1 MPKLEKRA
9 TSFHQLCPHKVKMA
23 SPLVFFPHR
32 WLLLLIWFAIVNA
45 SLPTSPSNNVTCSS
59 VRSAYR
65 AKGLPDRDVPQSQL
79 PIAAGSH
86 QLRFCG
92 SRSSG
97 AGSSSQPTCC
107 TEAMENRLNDASRQ
121 QYELVV
127 RDASSS
133 LSSTFTARAK
143 KFDEFFR
150 ELLENSKRD
159 FHDMFKRTYGI
170 LYEQNSEVFTDL
182 FRDLED
188 YYARGKLD
196 LEEAMDHF
204 FTALY
209 QRMFT
214 VLNAQFRFDDKYLI
228 CVNTHM
234 KELKP
239 FGDVPKKLSVQVKR
253 SFVATR
259 TFTQALNVGRDVIAK
274 MQSMEASGDC
284 MRAVMRM
291 SMCPVCQGLDEV
303 KPCGHYCLNVF
314 KGCLA
319 YHADLGVEWD
329 NYVDA
334 LMKVADRLLG
344 PFNIELVVDPID
356 IKISDAIMNFQEN
369 GYEIS
374 QKVFKGCGQPRLG
387 KRSATTSEINFESVK
402 FDRAGSGGTGTGGAN
417 VRPTTAAGTS
427 LDRLVRDIKQKVKAS
442 RGYWSKLP
450 QTICAHEKLAPLA
463 GSAEGD
469 CWNGSERARY
479 SAALMADGVA
489 AQTGNPEVTLDGSR
503 PNTLVND
510 QIFTL
515 RLITNKLEN
524 AYNGMDV
531 EWDDSF
537 SNGSG
542 SGSGSGDGAGSM
554 EEDDDEDRERAK
566 HPSGGHN
573 PNSANRGGG
582 ASSVPGIDSNRQQPK
597 SKPNPYD
604 GIPRNNAGNS
614 EDDDEEEDD
623 DIEFTQGGIAPKP
636 ENKVPTAS
644 SAPPADSTQ
653 QSLSPNKALTSYL
666 VPIVVMWL
674 GNMF

>member
-1 MPKLEKRA
+1 
-9 TSFHQLCPHKVKMA
+9 MA
-23 SPLVFFPHR
+23 SPLIVHTYR
-32 WLLLLIWFAIVNA
+32 WCLLLLISFSFITTNA
-45 SLPTSPSNNVTCSS
+45 AVPTSPGNNNVTCSS

-65 AKGLPDRDVPQSQL
+65 ARGLPDRDVPQSQL
-79 PIAAGSH
+79 PIASGSQ

-92 SRSSG
+92 SRSGSAT
-97 AGSSSQPTCC
+97 AGSSQPTCC

-133 LSSTFTARAK
+133 LSATFTARAK

-274 MQSMEASGDC
+274 MQSLEASGDC

-291 SMCPVCQGLDEV
+291 SMCPVCQGLGEV

-334 LMKVADRLLG
+334 LLKVSDRLLG

-402 FDRAGSGGTGTGGAN
+402 FDRAGSGGSGTGGAN

-427 LDRLVRDIKQKVKAS
+427 LDRLVRDIKQKVKSS

-450 QTICAHEKLAPLA
+450 QTVCAHEKLAPLA
-463 GSAEGD
+463 GSADGD
-469 CWNGSERARY
+469 CWNGNERARY

-489 AQTGNPEVTLDGSR
+489 AQAGNPEVTLDASR

-554 EEDDDEDRERAK
+554 EEDDDEDRERGK
-566 HPSGGHN
+566 HPSNGHN
-573 PNSANRGGG
+573 TNNANRGGG
-582 ASSVPGIDSNRQQPK
+582 SSATGIDSNRQQPK
-597 SKPNPYD
+597 NKPKNYD
-604 GIPRNNAGNS
+604 GIPKNNVGNAEDED
-614 EDDDEEEDD
+614 EDDDDDD
-623 DIEFTQGGIAPKP
+623 DIEFTPGGTAPKP
-636 ENKVPTAS
+636 ENKIPTAS

>member
-1 MPKLEKRA
+1 
-9 TSFHQLCPHKVKMA
+9 MA
-23 SPLVFFPHR
+23 SSLIIHAHHR
-32 WLLLLIWFAIVNA
+32 WCFLLLISFVLVNA
-45 SLPTSPSNNVTCSS
+45 SLPTSPSNNNVTCSS

-65 AKGLPDRDVPQSQL
+65 ARGLPDRDVPQSNL
-79 PIAAGSH
+79 PIPAGSH

-92 SRSSG
+92 SRS
-97 AGSSSQPTCC
+97 GSAAAESSQPTCC

-133 LSSTFTARAK
+133 LSATFAARAK

-274 MQSMEASGDC
+274 MQSLEVSGDC

-291 SMCPVCQGLDEV
+291 SMCPVCQGLGEV

-427 LDRLVRDIKQKVKAS
+427 LDRLVRDIKQKVKSS

-450 QTICAHEKLAPLA
+450 QTVCAHEKLAPLA
-463 GSAEGD
+463 GSADGD

-489 AQTGNPEVTLDGSR
+489 AQAGNPEVTLDASR

-531 EWDDSF
+531 EWDDSV

-554 EEDDDEDRERAK
+554 EEDDDEDRERGK
-566 HPSGGHN
+566 HPGNGHN
-573 PNSANRGGG
+573 TNNANRGGG
-582 ASSVPGIDSNRQQPK
+582 VGGGGSVSGIDSNRQQPK
-597 SKPNPYD
+597 SKPKNYD
-604 GIPRNNAGNS
+604 GIPRNNVGNS
-614 EDDDEEEDD
+614 EDEDEDEDDD
-623 DIEFTQGGIAPKP
+623 DIEFTPGGTAPKP
-636 ENKVPTAS
+636 ENKIPTAS